1 MARKTSAK
9 NTKEPVRLREKELAN
24 GVRSLY
30 LDIYVN
36 GKRSYE
42 FLKLYLIPETNPQA
56 KVQNEN
62 TMRAANTIKL
72 NRILEITNNKAGL
85 KNTSIRAK
93 MLLKDWMETFRQAQ
107 EQKGVKDQ
115 KLIHNTIHALTAYN
129 INVAMR
135 DVNRDYIIGLTN
147 FLRNDYRSPRGK
159 KLKDYSVINYLGCL
173 RNALNMAVREDVI
186 ADNPIMKLSAQD
198 KVKAPESQREYLT
211 VEEVKQL
218 EATDSPYPHIK
229 QAFLF
234 ACYTGLR
241 CSDVRSI
248 TWGKIVK
255 DGEKY
260 RLHTVMFKTK
270 RPFYIPLSKKAM
282 QWMPERG
289 DKTDDDL
296 IFENIPVQVNT
307 KLYLQPWLDK
317 AGITKP
323 ITFHCS
329 RHTFG
334 TMMLTLG
341 ADIYTTSKLMGH
353 TKVEVTQIDLGIN
366 LRDLYL
372 ADGTYQGRGHADL
385 CQDHQQEER

>member
-353 TKVEVTQIDLGIN
+353 TKVEVTQIYAKIIN
-366 LRDLYL
+366 KKKDDAVSLIDQ
-372 ADGTYQGRGHADL
+372 AFA
-385 CQDHQQEER
+385 

>member
-115 KLIHNTIHALTAYN
+115 KLIHNTVHALTAYN

-211 VEEVKQL
+211 IEEVQQL

-353 TKVEVTQIDLGIN
+353 TKVEVTQIYAKIIN
-366 LRDLYL
+366 KKKDDAVSLIDQ
-372 ADGTYQGRGHADL
+372 AFA
-385 CQDHQQEER
+385 

>member
-93 MLLKDWMETFRQAQ
+93 ILLKDWMETFRQAQ

-115 KLIHNTIHALTAYN
+115 KLIHNTVHALTAYN

-211 VEEVKQL
+211 VEEVQQL
-218 EATDSPYPHIK
+218 EATDSPHPHIK

-282 QWMPERG
+282 QWMPDRG

-296 IFENIPVQVNT
+296 IFENIPVQVNS

-353 TKVEVTQIDLGIN
+353 TKVEVTQIYAKIIN
-366 LRDLYL
+366 KKKDDAVSLIDQ
-372 ADGTYQGRGHADL
+372 AFA
-385 CQDHQQEER
+385 

>member
-9 NTKEPVRLREKELAN
+9 NTKEPVRLREKDLAN

-115 KLIHNTIHALTAYN
+115 KLIHNTVHALTAYN

-159 KLKDYSVINYLGCL
+159 KLKDYSIINYLGCL

-211 VEEVKQL
+211 VEEVQQL

-353 TKVEVTQIDLGIN
+353 TKVEVTQIYAKIIN
-366 LRDLYL
+366 KKKDDAVSLIDQ
-372 ADGTYQGRGHADL
+372 AFA
-385 CQDHQQEER
+385 

>member
-56 KVQNEN
+56 KIQNEN

-115 KLIHNTIHALTAYN
+115 KLIHNTVHALTAYN

-198 KVKAPESQREYLT
+198 KVKAPESQREFLT
-211 VEEVKQL
+211 IEEVQQL

-289 DKTDDDL
+289 NKTDDDL

-353 TKVEVTQIDLGIN
+353 TKVEVTQIYAKIIN
-366 LRDLYL
+366 KKKDDAVSLIDQ
-372 ADGTYQGRGHADL
+372 AFA
-385 CQDHQQEER
+385 

>member
-115 KLIHNTIHALTAYN
+115 KLIHNTVHALTDYN

-211 VEEVKQL
+211 VEEVQQL

-289 DKTDDDL
+289 DKTDDEL

-353 TKVEVTQIDLGIN
+353 TKVEVTQIYAKIIN
-366 LRDLYL
+366 KKKDDAVSLIDQ
-372 ADGTYQGRGHADL
+372 AFA
-385 CQDHQQEER
+385 

>member
-24 GVRSLY
+24 GVRSFY

-115 KLIHNTIHALTAYN
+115 KLIHNTVHALTAYN

-211 VEEVKQL
+211 VEEVQQL

-289 DKTDDDL
+289 DKTDEDL

-353 TKVEVTQIDLGIN
+353 TKVEVTQIYAKIIN
-366 LRDLYL
+366 KKKDDAVSLIDQ
-372 ADGTYQGRGHADL
+372 AFA
-385 CQDHQQEER
+385 

>member
-147 FLRNDYRSPRGK
+147 FLRNDYRSPREK

-211 VEEVKQL
+211 VEEVQQL

-270 RPFYIPLSKKAM
+270 RPFYIPLPKKVM
-282 QWMPERG
+282 QWMPKRG
-289 DKTDDDL
+289 DKTDDEL

-307 KLYLQPWLDK
+307 KLYLQPWLDN

-341 ADIYTTSKLMGH
+341 ADIYTTSKLLGH
-353 TKVEVTQIDLGIN
+353 TKVEVTQIYAKIIN
-366 LRDLYL
+366 KKKDDAVSLIDQ
-372 ADGTYQGRGHADL
+372 AFA
-385 CQDHQQEER
+385 

>member
-115 KLIHNTIHALTAYN
+115 KLIHNTVHALTAYN

-159 KLKDYSVINYLGCL
+159 KLKDYSIINYLGCL

-211 VEEVKQL
+211 VEEVQQL

-260 RLHTVMFKTK
+260 RLHTVMFKTR

-353 TKVEVTQIDLGIN
+353 TKVEVTQIYAKIIN
-366 LRDLYL
+366 KKKDDAVSLIDQ
-372 ADGTYQGRGHADL
+372 AFA
-385 CQDHQQEER
+385 

>member
-159 KLKDYSVINYLGCL
+159 NLKDYSVINYLGCL

-198 KVKAPESQREYLT
+198 KVKAPESQREFLT
-211 VEEVKQL
+211 IEEVQQL

-353 TKVEVTQIDLGIN
+353 TKVEVTQIYAKIIN
-366 LRDLYL
+366 KKKDDAVSLIDQ
-372 ADGTYQGRGHADL
+372 AFA
-385 CQDHQQEER
+385 

>member
-30 LDIYVN
+30 LDIYVS

-42 FLKLYLIPETNPQA
+42 FMKLYLIPETNPQA

-107 EQKGVKDQ
+107 EQKGVKDH

-147 FLRNDYRSPRGK
+147 YLRNDYRSPRGK

-198 KVKAPESQREYLT
+198 KVKAPESQREFLT
-211 VEEVKQL
+211 IEEVQKL

-341 ADIYTTSKLMGH
+341 ADIYTTSKLLGH
-353 TKVEVTQIDLGIN
+353 TKVEVTQIYAKIIN
-366 LRDLYL
+366 KKKDDAVSLIDQ
-372 ADGTYQGRGHADL
+372 AFA
-385 CQDHQQEER
+385 

>member
-9 NTKEPVRLREKELAN
+9 NTKEPVRLWEKELAN

-115 KLIHNTIHALTAYN
+115 KLIHNTVHALTAYN

-211 VEEVKQL
+211 VEEVQQL

-353 TKVEVTQIDLGIN
+353 TKVEVTQIYAKIIN
-366 LRDLYL
+366 KKKDDAVSLIDQ
-372 ADGTYQGRGHADL
+372 AFA
-385 CQDHQQEER
+385 

>member
-115 KLIHNTIHALTAYN
+115 KLIHNTVHALTAYN

-186 ADNPIMKLSAQD
+186 ADNPIMKLSVQD

-211 VEEVKQL
+211 IEEVQKL
-218 EATDSPYPHIK
+218 EETDSPYPHIK

-282 QWMPERG
+282 QWMPGRG

-353 TKVEVTQIDLGIN
+353 TKVEVTQIYAKIIN
-366 LRDLYL
+366 KKKDDAVSLIDQ
-372 ADGTYQGRGHADL
+372 AFA
-385 CQDHQQEER
+385 

>member
-173 RNALNMAVREDVI
+173 RNALNMAVREDVF

-211 VEEVKQL
+211 VEEVQQL

-241 CSDVRSI
+241 CSDVRTI

-289 DKTDDDL
+289 DKTADDL

-353 TKVEVTQIDLGIN
+353 TKVEVTQIYAKIIN
-366 LRDLYL
+366 KKKDDAVSLIDQ
-372 ADGTYQGRGHADL
+372 AFA
-385 CQDHQQEER
+385 

>member
-9 NTKEPVRLREKELAN
+9 KTKEPVRLREKELAN

-42 FLKLYLIPETNPQA
+42 FLKLYLIPETNPQT

-115 KLIHNTIHALTAYN
+115 KLIHNTVHALTAYN

-198 KVKAPESQREYLT
+198 KVKAPESQREFLT
-211 VEEVKQL
+211 IEEVQQL

-307 KLYLQPWLDK
+307 KLYLQPWLDR

-353 TKVEVTQIDLGIN
+353 TKVEVTQIYAKIIN
-366 LRDLYL
+366 KKKDDAVSLIDQ
-372 ADGTYQGRGHADL
+372 AFA
-385 CQDHQQEER
+385 

>member
-115 KLIHNTIHALTAYN
+115 KLIHNTVHALTAYN

-198 KVKAPESQREYLT
+198 KVKAPESQREFLT
-211 VEEVKQL
+211 IEEVQQL

-307 KLYLQPWLDK
+307 KLYLQPWLDR

-353 TKVEVTQIDLGIN
+353 TKVEVTQIYAKIIN
-366 LRDLYL
+366 KKKDDAVSLIDQ
-372 ADGTYQGRGHADL
+372 AFA
-385 CQDHQQEER
+385 

>member
-30 LDIYVN
+30 LDIYVS

-93 MLLKDWMETFRQAQ
+93 VLLKDWMETFRQAQ

-115 KLIHNTIHALTAYN
+115 KLIHNTVHALTAYN

-198 KVKAPESQREYLT
+198 KVKAPESQREFLT
-211 VEEVKQL
+211 IEEVQKL
-218 EATDSPYPHIK
+218 EVTDSPYPHIK

-353 TKVEVTQIDLGIN
+353 TKVEVTQIYAKIIN
-366 LRDLYL
+366 KKKDDAVSLIDQ
-372 ADGTYQGRGHADL
+372 AFA
-385 CQDHQQEER
+385 

>member
-9 NTKEPVRLREKELAN
+9 NTKEPVRLREKTLAN
-24 GVRSLY
+24 GARSLY

-42 FLKLYLIPETNPQA
+42 FLKLYLIPENNPQA
-56 KVQNEN
+56 KVQNDN

-93 MLLKDWMETFRQAQ
+93 MLLKDWMENFRKAQ

-135 DVNRDYIIGLTN
+135 DVNRDYIVGLTN
-147 FLRNDYRSPRGK
+147 FLRNEYRSPRGK

-186 ADNPIMKLSAQD
+186 ADNPIMKLSTQD
-198 KVKAPESQREYLT
+198 KVKAPESQREFLT
-211 VEEVKQL
+211 IEEVQKL

-255 DGEKY
+255 DGEKF

-289 DKTDDDL
+289 NKTDNDL
-296 IFENIPVQVNT
+296 IFERIPVQVNT

-341 ADIYTTSKLMGH
+341 ADIYTTSKLLGH
-353 TKVEVTQIDLGIN
+353 TKVEVTQIYAKIIN
-366 LRDLYL
+366 KKKDDAVSLIDQ
-372 ADGTYQGRGHADL
+372 AFA
-385 CQDHQQEER
+385 

>member
-93 MLLKDWMETFRQAQ
+93 ILLKDWMETFRQAQ

-115 KLIHNTIHALTAYN
+115 KLIHNTVHALTAYN

-211 VEEVKQL
+211 VEEVQQL

-353 TKVEVTQIDLGIN
+353 TKVEVTQMYAKIINKKKDDAVSLIDQ
-366 LRDLYL
+366 
-372 ADGTYQGRGHADL
+372 AFA
-385 CQDHQQEER
+385 

>member
-115 KLIHNTIHALTAYN
+115 KLIHNTVHALTAYN

-159 KLKDYSVINYLGCL
+159 KLKDYSIINYLGCL

-198 KVKAPESQREYLT
+198 KVKAPESQREFLT
-211 VEEVKQL
+211 IEEVQQL

-307 KLYLQPWLDK
+307 KLYLQPWLDR

-353 TKVEVTQIDLGIN
+353 TKVEVTQIYAKIIN
-366 LRDLYL
+366 KKKDDAVSLIDQ
-372 ADGTYQGRGHADL
+372 AFA
-385 CQDHQQEER
+385 

>member
-93 MLLKDWMETFRQAQ
+93 ILLKDWMETFRQAQ

-115 KLIHNTIHALTAYN
+115 KLIHNTVHALTAYN

-186 ADNPIMKLSAQD
+186 ANNPIMKLSAQD

-211 VEEVKQL
+211 VEEVQQL

-353 TKVEVTQIDLGIN
+353 TKVEVTQIYAKIIN
-366 LRDLYL
+366 KKKDDAVSLIDQ
-372 ADGTYQGRGHADL
+372 AFA
-385 CQDHQQEER
+385 

>member
-24 GVRSLY
+24 GVRSPY

-72 NRILEITNNKAGL
+72 NRILEITNNKSGL

-211 VEEVKQL
+211 VEEVQQL

-289 DKTDDDL
+289 DKTDDEL

-307 KLYLQPWLDK
+307 K
-317 AGITKP
+317 AGRISFHTKSQN
-323 ITFHCS
+323 S
-329 RHTFG
+329 R
-334 TMMLTLG
+334 MR
-341 ADIYTTSKLMGH
+341 ADIY
-353 TKVEVTQIDLGIN
+353 
-366 LRDLYL
+366 
-372 ADGTYQGRGHADL
+372 
-385 CQDHQQEER
+385 C

>member
-62 TMRAANTIKL
+62 TMRAASTIKL

-85 KNTSIRAK
+85 KNTSVRAK

-289 DKTDDDL
+289 DKTDEDL

-353 TKVEVTQIDLGIN
+353 TKVEVTQIYAKIIN
-366 LRDLYL
+366 KKKDDAVSLIDQ
-372 ADGTYQGRGHADL
+372 AFA
-385 CQDHQQEER
+385 

>member
-198 KVKAPESQREYLT
+198 KVKAPESQREFLT
-211 VEEVKQL
+211 IEEVQQL

-289 DKTDDDL
+289 DKTDEDL

-353 TKVEVTQIDLGIN
+353 TKVEVTQIYAKIIN
-366 LRDLYL
+366 KKKDDAVSLIDQ
-372 ADGTYQGRGHADL
+372 AFA
-385 CQDHQQEER
+385 

>member
-9 NTKEPVRLREKELAN
+9 NTKEPVRLREKALAN

-42 FLKLYLIPETNPQA
+42 FLKLYLIPENNPQA
-56 KVQNEN
+56 KVQNDN

-93 MLLKDWMETFRQAQ
+93 MLLKDWMENFRKAQ

-135 DVNRDYIIGLTN
+135 DVNREYIVGLTN
-147 FLRNDYRSPRGK
+147 FLRNEYRSPRGK

-186 ADNPIMKLSAQD
+186 ADNPIMKLSTQD
-198 KVKAPESQREYLT
+198 KVKAPESQREFLT
-211 VEEVKQL
+211 IEEVQKL

-289 DKTDDDL
+289 DKTDNDL
-296 IFENIPVQVNT
+296 IFERIPVQVNT

-317 AGITKP
+317 AGISKP

-341 ADIYTTSKLMGH
+341 ADIYTTSKLLGH
-353 TKVEVTQIDLGIN
+353 TKVEVTQIYAKIIN
-366 LRDLYL
+366 KKKDDAVSLIDQ
-372 ADGTYQGRGHADL
+372 AFA
-385 CQDHQQEER
+385 

>member
-85 KNTSIRAK
+85 KNTSILAK

-115 KLIHNTIHALTAYN
+115 KLIHNTVHALTAYN

-135 DVNRDYIIGLTN
+135 DVNRNYIIGLTN

-211 VEEVKQL
+211 VEEVQQL

-289 DKTDDDL
+289 NKTDDDL

-353 TKVEVTQIDLGIN
+353 TKVEVTQIYAKIIN
-366 LRDLYL
+366 KKKDDAVSLIDQ
-372 ADGTYQGRGHADL
+372 AFA
-385 CQDHQQEER
+385 

>member
-36 GKRSYE
+36 GKRCYE

-115 KLIHNTIHALTAYN
+115 KLIHNTVHALTAYN

-260 RLHTVMFKTK
+260 RLHTVMFKTR

-353 TKVEVTQIDLGIN
+353 TKVEVTQIYAKIIN
-366 LRDLYL
+366 KKKDDAVSLIDQ
-372 ADGTYQGRGHADL
+372 AFA
-385 CQDHQQEER
+385 

>member
-9 NTKEPVRLREKELAN
+9 NTKEPVRLREKALAN

-42 FLKLYLIPETNPQA
+42 FLKLYLIPENNPQA
-56 KVQNEN
+56 KVQNDN

-93 MLLKDWMETFRQAQ
+93 VLLKDWMENFRKAQ

-135 DVNRDYIIGLTN
+135 DVNRDYIVGLTN
-147 FLRNDYRSPRGK
+147 FLRNEYRSPRGK

-186 ADNPIMKLSAQD
+186 ADNPIMKLSTQD
-198 KVKAPESQREYLT
+198 KVKAPESQREFLT
-211 VEEVKQL
+211 IGEVQRL

-289 DKTDDDL
+289 DKTDNDL
-296 IFENIPVQVNT
+296 IFERIPVQVNT

-341 ADIYTTSKLMGH
+341 ADIYTTSKLLGH
-353 TKVEVTQIDLGIN
+353 TRVEVTQIYAKIIN
-366 LRDLYL
+366 KKKDDAVSLIDQ
-372 ADGTYQGRGHADL
+372 AFAQ
-385 CQDHQQEER
+385 

>member
-30 LDIYVN
+30 IDIYVN

-115 KLIHNTIHALTAYN
+115 KLIHNTVHALTAYN

-186 ADNPIMKLSAQD
+186 ADNPIMELSAQD
-198 KVKAPESQREYLT
+198 KVKVPESQREYLT
-211 VEEVKQL
+211 VEEVQQL

-289 DKTDDDL
+289 DKTDDEL

-353 TKVEVTQIDLGIN
+353 TKVEVTQMYAKIINKKKDDAVSLIDQ
-366 LRDLYL
+366 
-372 ADGTYQGRGHADL
+372 AFA
-385 CQDHQQEER
+385 

>member
-56 KVQNEN
+56 KVQNKN

-211 VEEVKQL
+211 IEEVQQL

-270 RPFYIPLSKKAM
+270 RPFYIPLSKKAI

-353 TKVEVTQIDLGIN
+353 TKVEVTQIYAKIIN
-366 LRDLYL
+366 KKKDDAVSLIDQ
-372 ADGTYQGRGHADL
+372 AFA
-385 CQDHQQEER
+385 

>member
-42 FLKLYLIPETNPQA
+42 FLKLYLIPETDPQA

-115 KLIHNTIHALTAYN
+115 KLIHNTVHALTAYN

-159 KLKDYSVINYLGCL
+159 KLKDYSIINYLGCL

-211 VEEVKQL
+211 VEEVQQL

-353 TKVEVTQIDLGIN
+353 TKVEVTQIYAKIIN
-366 LRDLYL
+366 KKKDDAVSLIDQ
-372 ADGTYQGRGHADL
+372 AFA
-385 CQDHQQEER
+385 

>member
-93 MLLKDWMETFRQAQ
+93 ILLKDWMETFRQAQ

-115 KLIHNTIHALTAYN
+115 KLIHNTVHALTAYN

-159 KLKDYSVINYLGCL
+159 KLKEDSVINYLGCL

-211 VEEVKQL
+211 VEEVQQL

-241 CSDVRSI
+241 CSDVRTI

-289 DKTDDDL
+289 DKTEDEL

-353 TKVEVTQIDLGIN
+353 TKVEVTQIYAKIIN
-366 LRDLYL
+366 KKKDDAVRLIDQ
-372 ADGTYQGRGHADL
+372 AFA
-385 CQDHQQEER
+385 

>member
-72 NRILEITNNKAGL
+72 NRILEITTNKAGL

-115 KLIHNTIHALTAYN
+115 KLIHNTVHALTAYN

-198 KVKAPESQREYLT
+198 KVKAPESQREFLT
-211 VEEVKQL
+211 IEEVQQL

-289 DKTDDDL
+289 DKTDDEL

-353 TKVEVTQIDLGIN
+353 TKVEVTQIYAKIIN
-366 LRDLYL
+366 KKKDDAVSLIDQ
-372 ADGTYQGRGHADL
+372 AFA
-385 CQDHQQEER
+385 

>member
-62 TMRAANTIKL
+62 TMRAANTIKF

-115 KLIHNTIHALTAYN
+115 KLIHNTVHALTAYN

-159 KLKDYSVINYLGCL
+159 KLKDYSIINYLGCL

-211 VEEVKQL
+211 VEEVQQL

-317 AGITKP
+317 AGITKH

-353 TKVEVTQIDLGIN
+353 TKVEVTQIYAKIIN
-366 LRDLYL
+366 KKKDDAVSLIDQ
-372 ADGTYQGRGHADL
+372 AFA
-385 CQDHQQEER
+385 

>member
-42 FLKLYLIPETNPQA
+42 FLKLYLIPENNPQA
-56 KVQNEN
+56 KVQNDN
-62 TMRAANTIKL
+62 TIRAANTIKL

-93 MLLKDWMETFRQAQ
+93 MLLKDWMENFRKAQ

-135 DVNRDYIIGLTN
+135 DVNREYIVGLTN
-147 FLRNDYRSPRGK
+147 FLRNEYRSPRGK

-186 ADNPIMKLSAQD
+186 ADNPIMKLSTQD
-198 KVKAPESQREYLT
+198 KVKAPESQREFLT
-211 VEEVKQL
+211 IEEVQKL

-255 DGEKY
+255 DGEKF

-289 DKTDDDL
+289 DKTDNDL
-296 IFENIPVQVNT
+296 IFERIPVQVNT

-341 ADIYTTSKLMGH
+341 ADIYTTSKLLGH
-353 TKVEVTQIDLGIN
+353 TKAEVTQIYAKIIN
-366 LRDLYL
+366 KKKDDAVSLIDQ
-372 ADGTYQGRGHADL
+372 AFA
-385 CQDHQQEER
+385 

>member
-115 KLIHNTIHALTAYN
+115 KLIHNTVHALTAYN

-173 RNALNMAVREDVI
+173 RNAFNMAVREDVI

-211 VEEVKQL
+211 VEEVQQL
-218 EATDSPYPHIK
+218 EATDSSYPHIK

-353 TKVEVTQIDLGIN
+353 TKVEVTQIYAKIIN
-366 LRDLYL
+366 KKKDDAVSLIDQ
-372 ADGTYQGRGHADL
+372 AFA
-385 CQDHQQEER
+385 

>member
-115 KLIHNTIHALTAYN
+115 KLIHNTVHALTAYN

-147 FLRNDYRSPRGK
+147 FLRNDYRSPRGQ

-211 VEEVKQL
+211 VEEVQQL

-353 TKVEVTQIDLGIN
+353 TKVEVTQIYAKIIN
-366 LRDLYL
+366 KKKDDAVSLIDQ
-372 ADGTYQGRGHADL
+372 AFA
-385 CQDHQQEER
+385 

>member
-85 KNTSIRAK
+85 KTTSIRAK
-93 MLLKDWMETFRQAQ
+93 TLLKDWMETFRQAQ

-115 KLIHNTIHALTAYN
+115 KLIHNTVHALTAYN

-211 VEEVKQL
+211 VEEVQQL

-353 TKVEVTQIDLGIN
+353 TKVEVTQIYAKIIN
-366 LRDLYL
+366 KKKDDAVSLIDQ
-372 ADGTYQGRGHADL
+372 AFA
-385 CQDHQQEER
+385 

>member
-211 VEEVKQL
+211 VEEVQQL

-270 RPFYIPLSKKAM
+270 RPFYIPLSKKAI

-289 DKTDDDL
+289 DKTDDEL

-353 TKVEVTQIDLGIN
+353 TKVEVTQIYAKIIN
-366 LRDLYL
+366 KKKDDAVSLIDQ
-372 ADGTYQGRGHADL
+372 AFA
-385 CQDHQQEER
+385 

>member
-9 NTKEPVRLREKELAN
+9 NTKEPVRLREKALAN

-42 FLKLYLIPETNPQA
+42 FLKLYLIPENNPQA
-56 KVQNEN
+56 KVQNDN

-93 MLLKDWMETFRQAQ
+93 MLLKDWMENFRKAQ

-135 DVNRDYIIGLTN
+135 DVNRDYIVGLTN
-147 FLRNDYRSPRGK
+147 FLRNEYRSPRGK

-186 ADNPIMKLSAQD
+186 ADNPIMKLSTQD
-198 KVKAPESQREYLT
+198 KVKAPESQREFLT
-211 VEEVKQL
+211 IEEVQKL

-255 DGEKY
+255 DGEKF

-289 DKTDDDL
+289 DKTDNDL
-296 IFENIPVQVNT
+296 IFERIPVQVNT

-341 ADIYTTSKLMGH
+341 ADIYTTSKLLGH
-353 TKVEVTQIDLGIN
+353 TKVEVTQIYAKIIN
-366 LRDLYL
+366 KKKDDAVSLIDQ
-372 ADGTYQGRGHADL
+372 AFA
-385 CQDHQQEER
+385 